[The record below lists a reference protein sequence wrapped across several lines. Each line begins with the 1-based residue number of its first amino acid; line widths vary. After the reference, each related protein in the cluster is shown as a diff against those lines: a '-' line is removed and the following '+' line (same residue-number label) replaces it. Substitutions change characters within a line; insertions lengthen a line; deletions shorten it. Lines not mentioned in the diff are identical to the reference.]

1 MSASAEDKKSLISID
16 QDSGMPI
23 WLQLRHR
30 LVYLIESGIFEEGE
44 RLPTVRELSVSLGIN
59 YNTVSKVYQDI
70 ERDGYINS
78 MRGRGTFVAPAC
90 SHDESGSKGEAE
102 VLTDDYIRKCLEL
115 GIPASRIV
123 LLLENRLAELDE
135 RF

>member
-1 MSASAEDKKSLISID
+1 MSISTEDKKSLISID
-16 QDSGMPI
+16 SDSGMPI

-30 LVYLIESGIFEEGE
+30 LVYLIESGLFEEGE

-78 MRGRGTFVAPAC
+78 KRGKGTFVAEMEK
-90 SHDESGSKGEAE
+90 HDSEGVKGEAE
-102 VLTDDYIRKCLEL
+102 TMTDDFIRKCVEL
-115 GIPASRIV
+115 GIPVSEILSLVER
-123 LLLENRLAELDE
+123 RLIELSK
-135 RF
+135 